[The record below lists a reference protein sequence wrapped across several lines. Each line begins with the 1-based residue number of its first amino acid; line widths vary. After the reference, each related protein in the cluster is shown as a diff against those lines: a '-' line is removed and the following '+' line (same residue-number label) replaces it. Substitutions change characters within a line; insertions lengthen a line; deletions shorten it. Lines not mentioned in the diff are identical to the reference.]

1 MERVAVAN
9 AEMAAAWDGPEGDH
23 WAQHAERYERA
34 GWRYW
39 KRFLEAVRI
48 QGGDSVL
55 DIGCGTGKSTRDAAR
70 LAGPGSVLGVDL
82 SARMLE
88 RAQAAAQA
96 EGLTNVRFEQADA
109 QVHPFPDGAFDVAI
123 SSFGAMFFAD
133 PTAAFTN
140 IARALRPE
148 GRLALLTWREL
159 AGNEW
164 VTAIRDAVAAGRA
177 LPEPPADAP
186 GPFGLAR
193 ADHVRRILGAA
204 GMVDVHLDAVYEP
217 VEFGVDA
224 EDAFAFVGTT
234 GFTKGLTQDLDE
246 ESRARAFDALRRT
259 IIDHETDHGVLFG
272 SSAWL
277 VTARAPRR
285 LS

>member
-1 MERVAVAN
+1 MMAMAN
-9 AEMAAAWDGPEGDH
+9 AEMVAAWDGPEGEH
-23 WAQHAERYERA
+23 WARYADRYERA
-34 GWRYW
+34 SWRHW
-39 KRFLEAVRI
+39 KRFLEGVRI

-55 DIGCGTGKSTRDAAR
+55 DIGCGTGKSTSDAAR
-70 LAGPGSVLGVDL
+70 LAGSGSVLGVDL

-88 RAQAAAQA
+88 RARAAAHA
-96 EGLTNVRFEQADA
+96 EGLANVRFEQADA
-109 QVHPFPDGAFDVAI
+109 QVHPFPEGAFDIAI
-123 SSFGAMFFAD
+123 SSFGAMFFGD

-164 VTAIRDAVAAGRA
+164 ITAIRDALAVGRE

-186 GPFGLAR
+186 GPFGLAG
-193 ADHVRRILGAA
+193 AEHVRRILGAA
-204 GMVDVHLDAVYEP
+204 GMVDVRLDQLDEP

-224 EDAFAFVGTT
+224 EDAMSFVGTF
-234 GFTKGLTQDLDE
+234 GITKGLTQDLDA

-259 IIDHETDHGVLFG
+259 IADHETDHGVLFG

-277 VTARAPRR
+277 VTARAARR
-285 LS
+285 PS